1 MTFKP
6 GDRVEVIT
14 KDEVVE
20 GIFLPSFKEG
30 ILFVKLDTG
39 YNIGIDKKQVIEI
52 KKKGEGIKLEGF
64 PSMDVKHNKDLPN
77 VSVVSTGGTIAA
89 KLDYN
94 TGGVHWL
101 VQPGQ
106 IFSLAPEISKIVN
119 INKIESPFLTS
130 SEDMTSDEWIGI
142 AKSVAKLLND
152 GDDGVI
158 VTHGTDFLHMTAA
171 ALSFML
177 KNLNKPVA
185 LTYSQRSIDRG
196 STDASLNLIWACN
209 YAKSDIAEVALVGH
223 GSTDDEF
230 GLAIRGTKVRK
241 MHTSRRDTFRPVNDV
256 PIAKIFRDG
265 KIEKIDKHN
274 VRKEGKV
281 EVNTNFEKK
290 IALVKYVCG
299 QPASI
304 IDSLVDNGIKGI
316 VIELGGLGHVAT
328 QDSTNN
334 WLPSIRRAVK
344 EGVHVFGVCQTLYGS
359 LDPFVY
365 TNGRRLLE
373 TGLVFLGD
381 IMPETAFVKLGCV
394 LGNFK
399 DTKDVKSEMLKNY
412 AGEFNERL
420 DKRMFLN

>member
-1 MTFKP
+1 MTFKA

-14 KDEVVE
+14 KDEAVK
-20 GIFLPSFKEG
+20 GILLPSFKEG
-30 ILFVKLDTG
+30 VMFIKLDSG
-39 YNIGIDKKQVIEI
+39 YNIGVDKDKVIEV
-52 KKKGEGIKLEGF
+52 KKIGEGMKLNVF
-64 PSMDVKHNKDLPN
+64 PSLDAKQDKSLPN

-94 TGGVHWL
+94 TGGVHFL

-106 IFSLAPEISKIVN
+106 IFSLAPEIAKIVN

-130 SEDMTSDEWIGI
+130 SEDMTADSWIEI
-142 AKSVAKLLND
+142 AKTVAKLLNA

-171 ALSFML
+171 ALAFML
-177 KNLNKPVA
+177 RDLNKPVA

-196 STDASLNLIWACN
+196 STDASLNLIWACH

-241 MHTSRRDTFRPVNDV
+241 MHTSRRDTFRPMNDV
-256 PIAKIFRDG
+256 AIAKIFRDG
-265 KIEKIDKHN
+265 KIEKIGAHK
-274 VRKEGKV
+274 VRHDGKV
-281 EVNTNFEKK
+281 EVNANFEKK
-290 IALVKYVCG
+290 IALIKYVPG
-299 QPASI
+299 QLPLL
-304 IDSLVDNGIKGI
+304 IDACVDAGIKGI

-328 QDSTNN
+328 GDSSNN
-334 WLPSIRRAVK
+334 WLPSIKRAVK
-344 EGVHVFGVCQTLYGS
+344 EGVHVYGACQTLYGR
-359 LDPFVY
+359 LDLMVY

-373 TGLVFLGD
+373 AGLVPLSD
-381 IMPETAFVKLGCV
+381 MLPETAYVKLGCV
-394 LGNFK
+394 LGNFSSP
-399 DTKDVKSEMLKNY
+399 KDVKREMLTDY

-420 DKRMFLN
+420 DERMFEN